1 MKLLV
6 EFTYLQVLDVLTT
19 IAFLVQGV
27 AEANPIVNWAM
38 ANGPTPVIGL
48 VMVKVVAFG
57 LALVCFAQARH
68 KLLQRVNVFFAALIA
83 WNLFALILASPIFQ
97 A

>member
-1 MKLLV
+1 LKLLV
-6 EFTYLQVLDVLTT
+6 EFTYLQMLDVLTT
-19 IAFLVQGV
+19 LAFLMQGV

-38 ANGPTPVIGL
+38 DTGPSPMIGL
-48 VMVKVVAFG
+48 VMLKFAAFG

-68 KLLQRVNVFFAALIA
+68 KLLQKVNVFFAVLVA

-97 A
+97 G

>member
-6 EFTYLQVLDVLTT
+6 EFTYLQMLDVLTT
-19 IAFLVQGV
+19 VAFLMQGV
-27 AEANPIVNWAM
+27 VEANPIVNWAM
-38 ANGPTPVIGL
+38 DNGPSPVMGL
-48 VMVKVVAFG
+48 VMLKCAAFG

-68 KLLQRVNVFFAALIA
+68 KLLQKVNVFFAALVA

-97 A
+97 G

>member
-6 EFTYLQVLDVLTT
+6 EFTYLQMLDVLTT
-19 IAFLVQGV
+19 IAFLMQGV

-38 ANGPTPVIGL
+38 DTGPTPVVGL
-48 VMVKVVAFG
+48 VMLKCAAFA

-68 KLLQRVNVFFAALIA
+68 KLLQRVNVFFAALVA
-83 WNLFALILASPIFQ
+83 WNLLALIMASPIFQ
-97 A
+97 G

>member
-19 IAFLVQGV
+19 VAFLMQGV

-38 ANGPTPVIGL
+38 DTGPTPVAGL
-48 VMVKVVAFG
+48 VMVKLAAFG

-68 KLLQRVNVFFAALIA
+68 KLLQRVNVFFAALVA
-83 WNLFALILASPIFQ
+83 WNLLALILASPIFQ

>member
-19 IAFLVQGV
+19 VAFLMQGV
-27 AEANPIVNWAM
+27 AEANPVVNWAM
-38 ANGPTPVIGL
+38 NSGPSPVAGL
-48 VMVKVVAFG
+48 VMLKLAAFG

-68 KLLQRVNVFFAALIA
+68 KLLQRVNFFFAALVA
-83 WNLFALILASPIFQ
+83 WNLLALILASPIFQ

>member
-1 MKLLV
+1 VKLLV

-19 IAFLVQGV
+19 VAFLMQGV

-38 ANGPTPVIGL
+38 DSGPSPVMGL
-48 VMVKVVAFG
+48 VMLKLAAFC

-68 KLLQRVNVFFAALIA
+68 KLLQKVNVFFAALVA

-97 A
+97 G

>member
-19 IAFLVQGV
+19 VAFLMQGV

-38 ANGPTPVIGL
+38 DSGPSPVMGL
-48 VMVKVVAFG
+48 VMLKLAAFC

-68 KLLQRVNVFFAALIA
+68 KLLQKVNVFFAALVA

-97 A
+97 G

>member
-19 IAFLVQGV
+19 VAFLMQGV

-38 ANGPTPVIGL
+38 DTGPSPVVGL
-48 VMVKVVAFG
+48 VLLKCAAFG
-57 LALVCFAQARH
+57 LALICFAQARH
-68 KLLQRVNVFFAALIA
+68 KLLQKVNVFFAVLVA
-83 WNLFALILASPIFQ
+83 WNLLALIMASPIFQ
-97 A
+97 G